1 MQPSLVNLISNDDH
15 LVFYLFQTYGDS
27 STWSSDDVYNL
38 GIIAQG
44 LTSTELSAL
53 TQLTID
59 SMYSIGRHD
68 GWSETQ
74 VLFFYFDLC
83 MITNNC
89 HCKYRDHTCTCYFQ
103 ALILVMSPRLYKTC
117 FHAHV
122 TDLQP

>member
-1 MQPSLVNLISNDDH
+1 MQPSLVNLISKDAH
-15 LVFYLFQTYGDS
+15 LVFSLFQTYGDS

-74 VLFFYFDLC
+74 VLLFDFDLC
-83 MITNNC
+83 MIPKQMPLQIKGSYMYMLFSSIT
-89 HCKYRDHTCTCYFQ
+89 
-103 ALILVMSPRLYKTC
+103 IG
-117 FHAHV
+117 HV
-122 TDLQP
+122 PQVI

>member
-1 MQPSLVNLISNDDH
+1 MLPCLVNLKSKDAH
-15 LVFYLFQTYGDS
+15 QVFSLFQTYGDS

-74 VLFFYFDLC
+74 VLIFYL
-83 MITNNC
+83 
-89 HCKYRDHTCTCYFQ
+89 TC
-103 ALILVMSPRLYKTC
+103 V
-117 FHAHV
+117 
-122 TDLQP
+122 